1 MQKRMESGR
10 GIGISRVACLL
21 AAACAIPI
29 GSQTQSAHRAQ
40 AQDIGNPRT
49 PLEETRYDDEAGW
62 LHYTQSH
69 SPKTLFQWSGASGFE
84 DGAIDEE
91 RGPLVTDR
99 PDFTESS
106 STVGRG
112 VIQLEMGYTY
122 TTDSSGGERLTAH
135 SYPEALLRVGVLAEW
150 FEFRIAGNYADELTR
165 TGGTRVTE
173 SGAEDLYVGLKL
185 ALTEQCGC
193 LPEMALIPQM
203 NVPIGSAAFTAN
215 RVLPG
220 VNWTYSWEVSD
231 FLSTGGQ
238 SQINCV
244 LDGVTDDEYVEF
256 SQSWTLN
263 YSLTDRL
270 GAYTEW
276 YALIPRDADTDG
288 PQQYADGG
296 FTFLV
301 NDNVQLD
308 VRAGIGLNEAA
319 DDFFTGAGLSIR
331 Y

>member
-1 MQKRMESGR
+1 MESGR
-10 GIGISRVACLL
+10 GIGISRVVCLL
-21 AAACAIPI
+21 AAACAIHF
-29 GSQTQSAHRAQ
+29 GSLGQSAHRVQ
-40 AQDIGNPRT
+40 AQDIGNPLI
-49 PLEETRYDDEAGW
+49 PLDEAPYDDEAEW
-62 LHYTQSH
+62 LTYTQSH
-69 SPKTLFQWSGASGFE
+69 APKTLFQWSRAEGFDQGA
-84 DGAIDEE
+84 DDEQ

-122 TTDSSGGERLTAH
+122 ITDNSSGERFTAH

-150 FEFRIAGNYADELTR
+150 LELRAAGNFANELTHA
-165 TGGTRVTE
+165 GGHRVIE
-173 SGAEDLYVGLKL
+173 SGAEDLYVGIKL
-185 ALTEQCGC
+185 ALTEQHEVW
-193 LPEMALIPQM
+193 PEMALIPQM
-203 NVPIGSAAFTAN
+203 LVPVGSSPLGN
-215 RVLPG
+215 RRVLPG
-220 VNWTYSWEVSD
+220 VNWTYSWELSD

-238 SQINCV
+238 SQINWV
-244 LDGVTDDEYVEF
+244 LDGETHREYVEF